1 MGNKLTVK
9 KNQWVIFS
17 GREQVPALRRMKST
31 PLKHCGRLAKSPAVS
46 QADTFISD
54 QNTVISFFI
63 KKYEESLKFTSK
75 SRLNH
80 FVAFSIAIISTS
92 NGIISRSIVMH
103 FNNIVVFVKTIA
115 LGVKTNWV
123 IFQKRRL
130 TSQNQRDVF
139 YLVIEDT
146 G

>member
-1 MGNKLTVK
+1 VLG
-9 KNQWVIFS
+9 
-17 GREQVPALRRMKST
+17 RMKST

-46 QADTFISD
+46 QADTIISD

-63 KKYEESLKFTSK
+63 KNYEGSFTSK

-80 FVAFSIAIISTS
+80 FVAISIAIISTS
-92 NGIISRSIVMH
+92 NGIISRSIEMH
-103 FNNIVVFVKTIA
+103 FNNIVVLVKTIA

-130 TSQNQRDVF
+130 TSKNQRDSF
-139 YLVIEDT
+139 YLAIEDT

>member
-1 MGNKLTVK
+1 VGNTLTVK
-9 KNQWVIFS
+9 KNQWVKFS
-17 GREQVPALRRMKST
+17 GREKVPALGRMQST

-63 KKYEESLKFTSK
+63 KNYEESLKFTSK

-103 FNNIVVFVKTIA
+103 FNNIVVLVKTIA
-115 LGVKTNWV
+115 LGVKTNWL